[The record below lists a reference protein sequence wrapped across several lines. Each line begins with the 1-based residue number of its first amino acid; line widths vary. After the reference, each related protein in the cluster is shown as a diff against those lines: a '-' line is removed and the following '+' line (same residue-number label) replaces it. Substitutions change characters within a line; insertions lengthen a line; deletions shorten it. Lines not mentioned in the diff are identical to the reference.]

1 MLNAH
6 LTFAEIVPLDICGEK
21 RVSRI
26 TSWAASPRENKMA
39 KVKRCK
45 HGVVVTSCWVCHPEL
60 LKCAAWLFSPE
71 MDAAYAAEKAAQ
83 HRLQS
88 DSAAASHNQEPGNN
102 PLNA

>member
-45 HGVVVTSCWVCHPEL
+45 HGLVVTSCWVCHPEL

-71 MDAAYAAEKAAQ
+71 MDAAYAAEKAAVTMTGTN
-83 HRLQS
+83 LVGC
-88 DSAAASHNQEPGNN
+88 EGGNGK
-102 PLNA
+102 